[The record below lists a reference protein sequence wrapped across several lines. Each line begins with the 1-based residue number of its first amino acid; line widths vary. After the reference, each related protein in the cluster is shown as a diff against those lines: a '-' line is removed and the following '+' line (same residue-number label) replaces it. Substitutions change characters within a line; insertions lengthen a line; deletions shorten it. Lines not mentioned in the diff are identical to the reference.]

1 MIQRL
6 DRRRFRRCVVGM
18 MNDCDGEF
26 TMERILVVED
36 DLALSTGLCFELDA
50 AGYATQ
56 AAYNCRKAEYLVE
69 QEKFALVI
77 LDVNL
82 PDGSGFELCRIIKN
96 CYPELPVIFLTANDL
111 EDDMLNGYNLGAE
124 DYVTKPFRM
133 PILLKKVEVALRR
146 GGVLAGKQKEE
157 ERYKDDF
164 LQIDFGALTAVRGGE
179 KLTITPNEYKL
190 LRVLV
195 ANAGNVVTRRML
207 LEKLWDCD
215 GNFIDDH
222 TLTVTMNR
230 LRAKIEDEAHVYIKT
245 VRGMGYIWEKE

>member
-1 MIQRL
+1 
-6 DRRRFRRCVVGM
+6 
-18 MNDCDGEF
+18 
-26 TMERILVVED
+26 MERILVVED

-146 GGVLAGKQKEE
+146 EGVLAGKQKEE

>member
-1 MIQRL
+1 
-6 DRRRFRRCVVGM
+6 
-18 MNDCDGEF
+18 
-26 TMERILVVED
+26 MEQILVVED

-50 AGYATQ
+50 AGYVTQ

-69 QEKFALVI
+69 QEKFSLVI

-82 PDGSGFELCRIIKN
+82 PDGNGFDLCRTIKSR
-96 CYPELPVIFLTANDL
+96 YPELPVLFLTANDL
-111 EDDMLNGYNLGAE
+111 EEDMLKGYNLGAE
-124 DYVTKPFRM
+124 DYITKPFRM

-146 GGVLAGKQKEE
+146 GTVPAEKKTEE
-157 ERYKDDF
+157 ECYRDDF
-164 LQIDFGALTAVRGGE
+164 LEIDFGALTAVCGGE
-179 KLTITPNEYKL
+179 KLSITPNEYKL

-230 LRAKIEDEAHVYIKT
+230 LRAKIEDKEHVYIKT
-245 VRGMGYIWEKE
+245 VRGMGYIWEKT